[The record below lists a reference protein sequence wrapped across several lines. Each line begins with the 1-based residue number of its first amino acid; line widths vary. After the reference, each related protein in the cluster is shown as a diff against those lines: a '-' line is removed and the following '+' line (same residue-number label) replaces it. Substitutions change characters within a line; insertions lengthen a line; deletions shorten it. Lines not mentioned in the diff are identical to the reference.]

1 MMLLWLNCKS
11 FWFFCDYMVDMLYFV
26 LDCSGMICWLLIIVL
41 IVFYLKVLLFLYVSG
56 DFVDSF
62 YWV

>member
-1 MMLLWLNCKS
+1 
-11 FWFFCDYMVDMLYFV
+11 MVDMLYFV
-26 LDCSGMICWLLIIVL
+26 LDCSDMLCLLLIVIL

-62 YWV
+62 Y